1 MTLQLGVLMSE
12 PERARMEGR
21 MERRLW
27 TEIPVRLLA
36 PDFRTVLERTVAVNV
51 SLHGARVKS
60 RLPWR
65 QNDRLAVASLASG
78 VNMRAKVIYCEPQ
91 INGEFYVGLDFRP
104 ASVDWQ
110 LFSRA

>member
-1 MTLQLGVLMSE
+1 MEG
-12 PERARMEGR
+12 PERAHMEGR

-27 TEIPVRLLA
+27 TETPVRLLA
-36 PDFRTVLERTVAVNV
+36 PDFRTVVERTVAVNV

-65 QNDRLAVASLASG
+65 QHDQLGVGSVASG

-91 INGEFYVGLDFRP
+91 ISGDFFIGLDFRP
-104 ASVDWQ
+104 AAVEWQ
-110 LFSRA
+110 FFARA